1 MKARAL
7 LLLPVALLFGCSRTE
22 SPASRAAEPTAAAPT
37 AVAAPEPTATA
48 QATLASASGSKV
60 SGDLQF
66 SAGPGGVAVTG
77 RVTGLP
83 ASTLHGFHVHEY
95 GDCSKPDARSA
106 GEHFNPARVDH
117 GGPSS
122 ATRHLGDIP
131 NIEADA
137 SGTAAVS
144 ATISGA
150 TLRDGGPNDL
160 VGKAVIVHSKR
171 DDYTTQPSGDSGARI
186 ACGVVK

>member
-1 MKARAL
+1 
-7 LLLPVALLFGCSRTE
+7 
-22 SPASRAAEPTAAAPT
+22 
-37 AVAAPEPTATA
+37 
-48 QATLASASGSKV
+48 
-60 SGDLQF
+60 
-66 SAGPGGVAVTG
+66 
-77 RVTGLP
+77 
-83 ASTLHGFHVHEY
+83 
-95 GDCSKPDARSA
+95 
-106 GEHFNPARVDH
+106 VDH

-122 ATRHLGDIP
+122 DTRHLGDIP

-137 SGTAAVS
+137 NGTATVS